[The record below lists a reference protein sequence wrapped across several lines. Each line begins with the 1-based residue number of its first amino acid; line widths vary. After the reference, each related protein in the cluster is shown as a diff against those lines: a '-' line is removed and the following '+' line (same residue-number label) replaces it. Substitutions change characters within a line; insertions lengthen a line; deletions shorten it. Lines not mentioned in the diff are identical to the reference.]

1 MTRLLL
7 CRPRDTGVIVQ
18 NSGAGRKLDCNN
30 MSNENLNNGYCLPTN
45 NVRIYLKLLQFNLL

>member
-1 MTRLLL
+1 MWIIRLLF

-30 MSNENLNNGYCLPTN
+30 TSNENLNNGCNFPIN
-45 NVRIYLKLLQFNLL
+45 NVRIFLMYDF